1 VASGLA
7 TRCTA
12 CGTTFRV
19 VPDQLRVSGGYV
31 RCGRCS
37 EVFNALEELVDLET
51 GERRGGLELDPGGA
65 SVVGDNRG
73 IQPEAELE
81 VAQPA
86 PRPAAAPPASAPAL
100 PTPPP
105 EPPRY
110 AELLAST
117 QPPESS
123 TLAPDEIPGPSPGD
137 APSFVVS
144 ADRAARWRTP
154 RMRAGLLVMAALGLL
169 GLAGQVGYEYRDLVA
184 ARYPGA
190 RPMMEGACAALGCRV
205 DAARSIEG
213 LSVESSGL
221 VRVEKSSLYRL
232 QVALRN
238 RAGIDLAVPALD
250 VTLTDTQGRV
260 ISRKVLKLADLGT
273 TQATIQAG
281 QELGVQA
288 TLQAQGEAAAQPFAG
303 YTIELFYP

>member
-1 VASGLA
+1 MASGLA

-51 GERRGGLELDPGGA
+51 GERRNGPEMDPGGA
-65 SVVGDNRG
+65 SVVGDGRSFDH
-73 IQPEAELE
+73 EAELE
-81 VAQPA
+81 VALPA
-86 PRPAAAPPASAPAL
+86 QRPADPATAPPPPA
-100 PTPPP
+100 

-110 AELLAST
+110 ADLLAST
-117 QPPESS
+117 QPPEAS
-123 TLAPDEIPGPSPGD
+123 TLAPDDIPGPSAGD

-144 ADRAARWRTP
+144 ADRAARWRAP
-154 RMRAGLLVMAALGLL
+154 RMRALLVVLALLGLL
-169 GLAGQVGYEYRDLVA
+169 GLVGQVGYEYRDLVA
-184 ARYPGA
+184 ARYPAA
-190 RPMMEGACAALGCRV
+190 RPLMESACATLGCRV
-205 DAARSIEG
+205 EAARSIEG

-232 QVALRN
+232 QVAMRN

-250 VTLTDTQGRV
+250 VTLTDTQGRI

-273 TQATIQAG
+273 AQATIAAG